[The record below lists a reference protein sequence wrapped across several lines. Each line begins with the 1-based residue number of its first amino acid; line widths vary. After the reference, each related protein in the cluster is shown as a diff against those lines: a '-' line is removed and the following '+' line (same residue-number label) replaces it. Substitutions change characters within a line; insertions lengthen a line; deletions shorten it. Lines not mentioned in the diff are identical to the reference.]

1 MGTPKDRKY
10 WWSKF
15 MGEWV
20 FESEVMDNAF
30 INEEGQVIMLGRD
43 MQEILFRSLLIS
55 ILKIRDI
62 NC

>member
-1 MGTPKDRKY
+1 
-10 WWSKF
+10 